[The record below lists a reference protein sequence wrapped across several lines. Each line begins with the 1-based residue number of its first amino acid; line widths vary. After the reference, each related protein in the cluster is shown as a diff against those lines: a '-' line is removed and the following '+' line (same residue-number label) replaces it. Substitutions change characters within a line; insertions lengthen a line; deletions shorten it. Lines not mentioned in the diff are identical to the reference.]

1 MIMSSLFL
9 AFWGWMVAA
18 ADDLMTGLL
27 ENIPVVILISFLLGT
42 YRRFRFS
49 DLSYG
54 LALAFLALHIYGA
67 RYTYPHHP
75 LGEWMQEQFGFS
87 RNHYDRIVHFAFGF
101 LLAYPMREVCL
112 RGLRLGATLSWWL
125 PVVAVL
131 ALSAAYE
138 ILEWILVLF
147 LSPERG
153 ESFLGM
159 QGDQWDA
166 QKDMALASVGSV
178 LIVLLGLL
186 AHRIRKRDKGPAY
199 SAPASK
205 PVSDY
210 PPVW

>member
-1 MIMSSLFL
+1 MIMTGLFL
-9 AFWGWMVAA
+9 AFWGWMLAA

-27 ENIPVVILISFLLGT
+27 ENIPVLILITFLLGT

-54 LALAFLALHIYGA
+54 LTLAFLALHIYGA

-75 LGEWMQEQFGFS
+75 LGEWMQQQFDFS

-112 RGLRLGATLSWWL
+112 RGLRLGTTLAWWL
-125 PVVAVL
+125 PVMAVL

-138 ILEWILVLF
+138 ILEWLLVLF

-153 ESFLGM
+153 EAFLGM

-166 QKDMALASVGSV
+166 QKDMALAFVGSMLLV
-178 LIVLLGLL
+178 VLGLL
-186 AHRIRKRDKGPAY
+186 AHRIWKKEKGSAY